1 MSTATET
8 QSTATHDGRPI
19 IEVRQTKLGLYVTA
33 KEAYDMWQADPE
45 GVKILDVRT
54 PEEWVFTGHPPMA
67 TLVPFAFLA
76 YVWDDEK
83 KAFPWSMN
91 PDFVALVKERFSPD
105 DTLLVTCRSGGRG
118 AMAVNV
124 LAAAGFTNAY
134 NILDGMEG
142 DKVHDP
148 ESVFDGMRR
157 KNGWQMS
164 GLPWTYDLDIG
175 HMALP
180 EREAENLHPGN
191 EAD

>member
-76 YVWDDEK
+76 YVWDEK
-83 KAFPWSMN
+83 KQGFPWSMN
-91 PDFVALVKERFSPD
+91 PDFVALVKERFSED

-118 AMAVNV
+118 AMAVNM
-124 LAAAGFTNAY
+124 LAAAGFTKAY

-148 ESVFDGMRR
+148 DSVFDGMRR

-164 GLPWTYDLDIG
+164 GLPWTYDLDVG
-175 HMALP
+175 QMDLP
-180 EREAENLHPGN
+180 ESEAENLHPGN

>member
-76 YVWDDEK
+76 YVWDEK
-83 KAFPWSMN
+83 KQGFPWSMN
-91 PDFVALVKERFSPD
+91 PDFVALVKERFSED

-118 AMAVNV
+118 AMAVNM
-124 LAAAGFTNAY
+124 LAAAGFTKAY
-134 NILDGMEG
+134 NILDGLEG

-148 ESVFDGMRR
+148 DSVFDGMRR

-164 GLPWTYDLDIG
+164 GLPWTYDLDVG
-175 HMALP
+175 QMDLP
-180 EREAENLHPGN
+180 ESEAENLHPGN

>member
-67 TLVPFAFLA
+67 TLVPCAFLA
-76 YVWDDEK
+76 YVWDEK
-83 KAFPWSMN
+83 KQGFPWSMN
-91 PDFVALVKERFSPD
+91 PDFVALVKERFSED

-118 AMAVNV
+118 AMAVNM
-124 LAAAGFTNAY
+124 LAAAGFTKAY
-134 NILDGMEG
+134 NILDGLEG

-148 ESVFDGMRR
+148 DSVFDGMRR

-164 GLPWTYDLDIG
+164 GLPWTYDLDVG
-175 HMALP
+175 QMDLP
-180 EREAENLHPGN
+180 ESEAENLHPGN